1 VNYLMYSNG
10 ILSYLRYLCVVLL
23 LFLHVGWFYCLSEMA
38 GGAGR
43 NDDAI
48 AAALTAMAE
57 AVAQAQG
64 NGGQGQEDHGE
75 VEERRL
81 DCFM

>member
-1 VNYLMYSNG
+1 MYTNG

-23 LFLHVGWFYCLSEMA
+23 LFLHVGLFYCLTEMA

-48 AAALTAMAE
+48 AAALIAAAQ

-64 NGGQGQEDHGE
+64 NGG
-75 VEERRL
+75 
-81 DCFM
+81 